1 MARTPFQVEV
11 LTPEGEV
18 FNDEV
23 EMVSTKTTVG
33 SIGLLANH
41 QPLLAMLD
49 PTELRLYKSESDV
62 VRFAQGEG
70 FLQVAG
76 THALVLVDEAF
87 AIENLD
93 TGDLRSR
100 LERAEQALSS
110 AEEGTEEHRA
120 AARDKRR
127 YEAFLKIAETDAFP
141 RSRPGGTVARSD
153 MDYRILGPLEV
164 AEADRLVVLGG
175 ADQRSLLALLLLHAN
190 EVVSSERLIDELWG
204 ESPLRPRTRRV
215 QVYVSQLRKALRNGE
230 PEGPL
235 LTREAR
241 LCAEARAWRAGP

>member
-76 THALVLVDEAF
+76 THALVLVDEVF
-87 AIENLD
+87 PVDQLD
-93 TGDLRSR
+93 TGELRSR
-100 LERAEQALSS
+100 LDRAEQEVRDSD
-110 AEEGTEEHRA
+110 EDTEERRA
-120 AARDKRR
+120 AERDKRR
-127 YEAFLKIAETDAFP
+127 YEAFLKIAE
-141 RSRPGGTVARSD
+141 G
-153 MDYRILGPLEV
+153 
-164 AEADRLVVLGG
+164 
-175 ADQRSLLALLLLHAN
+175 
-190 EVVSSERLIDELWG
+190 
-204 ESPLRPRTRRV
+204 
-215 QVYVSQLRKALRNGE
+215 
-230 PEGPL
+230 
-235 LTREAR
+235 
-241 LCAEARAWRAGP
+241 